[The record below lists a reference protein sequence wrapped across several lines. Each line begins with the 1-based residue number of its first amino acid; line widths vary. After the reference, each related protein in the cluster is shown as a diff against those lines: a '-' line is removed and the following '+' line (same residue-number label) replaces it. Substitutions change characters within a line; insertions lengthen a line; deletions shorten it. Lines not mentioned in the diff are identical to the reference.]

1 MTHNGKESSSQH
13 GLRKCVSGD
22 AKVLP
27 KETKGEKIW
36 NQQTK

>member
-27 KETKGEKIW
+27 KEKDEKIW

>member
-1 MTHNGKESSSQH
+1 MTHNGKESSYQH

-27 KETKGEKIW
+27 NKSEKE
-36 NQQTK
+36 

>member
-13 GLRKCVSGD
+13 RLRKCVSGD

-27 KETKGEKIW
+27 KEKGEKIW
-36 NQQTK
+36 NQQMK